1 MISDWQKLLERIEVQ
16 KDSLTLATEAEIL
29 AFEKRTGIILPA
41 GYKEYCQVFGEGQI
55 GNAVID
61 IHIPYCYNQWQLECY
76 TKLEKE
82 TLEFHDADTMYY
94 DEKKRNNFRTIKKL
108 LNSGLVFATI
118 CKSQSFFWDLNTYSD
133 DDKSYDIYGMS
144 YYGFVSCKLGRDF
157 FRFVCDYCLGMK
169 KYDDIP
175 LEFQLEDED
184 IAWIFHDG

>member
-1 MISDWQKLLERIEVQ
+1 MISDWQRLLERIEIQ
-16 KDSLTLATEAEIL
+16 KDSLTLATETEL
-29 AFEKRTGIILPA
+29 LEFEKRTGIILPA

-61 IHIPYCYNQWQLECY
+61 IHIPYCYGKFLLEFY
-76 TKLEKE
+76 TKEEKKI
-82 TLEFHDADTMYY
+82 LALYDADTMY
-94 DEKKRNNFRTIKKL
+94 DENRLNNFRTLKKL
-108 LNSGLVFATI
+108 LSSGLVFASI
-118 CKSQSFFWDLNTYSD
+118 CKSQSFLWDLNTYSD

-144 YYGFVSCKLGRDF
+144 YHGFVSCKLGRDF